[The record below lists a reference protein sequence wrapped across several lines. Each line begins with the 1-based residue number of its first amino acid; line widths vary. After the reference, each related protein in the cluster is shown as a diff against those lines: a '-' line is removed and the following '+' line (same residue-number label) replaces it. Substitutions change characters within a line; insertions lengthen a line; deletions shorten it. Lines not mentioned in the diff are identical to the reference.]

1 MFFFYPKSEEKRIQ
15 IAFRSEADQDMEGF
29 NKFEYSPSTQE
40 MALIQQNCAL
50 YLDNGIFSIEKTER
64 IKQEEA
70 AALTLERKKIADQK
84 AATLQAKL
92 DNGLTVTVKEVLELT
107 LLQK

>member
-1 MFFFYPKSEEKRIQ
+1 MFFFYPKSEETRIQ
-15 IAFRSEADQDMEGF
+15 IAFRSLADQDMEGF
-29 NKFEYSPSTQE
+29 DKFEYSPTPQE

-70 AALTLERKKIADQK
+70 QKLAEQK
-84 AATLQAKL
+84 AAILQAKL
-92 DNGLTVTVKEVLELT
+92 DGGQSVTIKEVLELT
-107 LLQK
+107 LLQQ